1 MKYCHDP
8 PLFPL
13 PLLCLASVLHCH
25 CLDCRLSGGRELADH
40 SILAHC
46 SYTIDIVDQMV
57 GMVYLNRLLTRFPV
71 YIYACSRFSLNP
83 AARLIFL
90 IKIF

>member
-1 MKYCHDP
+1 MTHHFS
-8 PLFPL
+8 L
-13 PLLCLASVLHCH
+13 CH
-25 CLDCRLSGGRELADH
+25 CSAWLQSFIAIVLDCQLSGGRELADR

-46 SYTIDIVDQMV
+46 SYTIYIVDQMV
-57 GMVYLNRLLTRFPV
+57 GMIYLNRLLTRFPV

-90 IKIF
+90 IKFF

>member
-1 MKYCHDP
+1 MTHPFSLCHCSAW
-8 PLFPL
+8 LQSFI
-13 PLLCLASVLHCH
+13 CH